1 MLLEQD
7 GFSKVS
13 EISPGLVF
21 GTESVSEPFK
31 LTYPNL
37 FENILGYL
45 NPVSFFHFVILS
57 DWLPL
62 LLWITFFNCGGRKKY
77 ICSNMWHNFNRKII
91 STINVEM
98 KIWSPKRYQLLFLKR
113 LKRSPLPTWLELI
126 FWKK

>member
-37 FENILGYL
+37 FENIG
-45 NPVSFFHFVILS
+45 
-57 DWLPL
+57 LP
-62 LLWITFFNCGGRKKY
+62 
-77 ICSNMWHNFNRKII
+77 
-91 STINVEM
+91 
-98 KIWSPKRYQLLFLKR
+98 
-113 LKRSPLPTWLELI
+113 
-126 FWKK
+126 